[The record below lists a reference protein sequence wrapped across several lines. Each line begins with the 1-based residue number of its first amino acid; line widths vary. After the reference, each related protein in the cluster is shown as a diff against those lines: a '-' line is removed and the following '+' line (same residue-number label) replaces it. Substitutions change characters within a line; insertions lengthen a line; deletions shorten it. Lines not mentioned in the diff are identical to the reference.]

1 MVVAGEEIE
10 EGEGMQ
16 IVLDEQGQERSVQYI
31 EEEHA
36 EYPGGTMEV
45 IHSSYTHLTLILHSS
60 YTHFTL
66 ILHSSYTHLS
76 LVVIIHNSHITH
88 TRDLHIIDK

>member
-1 MVVAGEEIE
+1 MQFGENLDTRTANLQYETYYQIPLLKILFEADNKVIKGPSSGEEIE

-31 EEEHA
+31 EEEHT

-45 IHSSYTHLTLILHSS
+45 ILYFNGS
-60 YTHFTL
+60 
-66 ILHSSYTHLS
+66 
-76 LVVIIHNSHITH
+76 
-88 TRDLHIIDK
+88 